1 MSLKLKDRSHYV
13 PIIIRGLL
21 VANEHSGK
29 IDEQSEVCFDMIMRY
44 AYSNVNP
51 RTIKSPLSDL
61 LISPTPNS
69 YMKKVPGTF
78 KQWLM
83 GNAVISVE
91 ALDRAGWV
99 QIIVRRPSGST
110 TLLSKLENFSLVG
123 SETDLVDITTVR
135 TALMTGSLPTSVMRT
150 CNDPTVLRA
159 PPLELDSED
168 YDGATPHL
176 EYDPNSIEKSNDGDS
191 KTNDNYN
198 DNNDEKDIKNIEDE
212 FNNAVP
218 GIEYTTPLQELVLP
232 EHVMLQLSMYPN
244 NNPNGPN
251 ARLMPNNTTTDR
263 FIRQLESNQV
273 VDSHKIGVIFVGRGQ
288 SNESDI
294 LGNTHGSPQ
303 YVRFL
308 SKLGHLIR
316 LKGHNGYVGGLDK
329 ENDMDGKYA
338 YAWWD
343 DIDQVIFHVATLMPN
358 HPHDTQCQIKK
369 AHIGNDF
376 VRIVWNGSGLPYN
389 FNTISTDFNYI
400 NIVISPHSK
409 GVPVHRGPKTKVP
422 PLGVVIDEDNIDEFY
437 RVELQ
442 QREGMPDFGPIG
454 DFKIVSTDALP
465 DLIRQMALF
474 ADLLAQVYVQVDLEQ
489 EFVSSWRRVS
499 LNL

>member
-1 MSLKLKDRSHYV
+1 
-13 PIIIRGLL
+13 
-21 VANEHSGK
+21 
-29 IDEQSEVCFDMIMRY
+29 
-44 AYSNVNP
+44 
-51 RTIKSPLSDL
+51 
-61 LISPTPNS
+61 
-69 YMKKVPGTF
+69 
-78 KQWLM
+78 
-83 GNAVISVE
+83 
-91 ALDRAGWV
+91 
-99 QIIVRRPSGST
+99 
-110 TLLSKLENFSLVG
+110 
-123 SETDLVDITTVR
+123 
-135 TALMTGSLPTSVMRT
+135 
-150 CNDPTVLRA
+150 
-159 PPLELDSED
+159 
-168 YDGATPHL
+168 
-176 EYDPNSIEKSNDGDS
+176 
-191 KTNDNYN
+191 
-198 DNNDEKDIKNIEDE
+198 
-212 FNNAVP
+212 
-218 GIEYTTPLQELVLP
+218 
-232 EHVMLQLSMYPN
+232 MLQLSMYPN